1 MQPSSEM
8 TTDPQGA
15 LSHSEEQE
23 TEVKFLSLDVVVV
36 LPTSKARTAPSFS
49 MASTTS
55 KIHLWGSYE
64 WCGDLTETSLFLPS
78 IAFAPTTTS
87 GEKGMSDVTRGD
99 ALLAIELVYDYYS
112 ARAVLNNFLKGSKL
126 PDGLDAFDA
135 KQVTALIAHLEAEM
149 PRTQPA
155 IDLLKKKIGGDGKKV
170 VVEEKKP
177 VVEEK
182 KPVVEE
188 KKPVVEEKKADDKKA
203 NDKKADDK
211 KADDKKAD
219 ESEGDEE
226 EDSKGSK
233 SKGKKR

>member
-1 MQPSSEM
+1 
-8 TTDPQGA
+8 
-15 LSHSEEQE
+15 
-23 TEVKFLSLDVVVV
+23 
-36 LPTSKARTAPSFS
+36 
-49 MASTTS
+49 
-55 KIHLWGSYE
+55 
-64 WCGDLTETSLFLPS
+64 
-78 IAFAPTTTS
+78 
-87 GEKGMSDVTRGD
+87 MSDVTRGD

-182 KPVVEE
+182 K
-188 KKPVVEEKKADDKKA
+188 ADDKKA

>member
-1 MQPSSEM
+1 
-8 TTDPQGA
+8 
-15 LSHSEEQE
+15 
-23 TEVKFLSLDVVVV
+23 
-36 LPTSKARTAPSFS
+36 
-49 MASTTS
+49 
-55 KIHLWGSYE
+55 
-64 WCGDLTETSLFLPS
+64 
-78 IAFAPTTTS
+78 
-87 GEKGMSDVTRGD
+87 MSDVTRGD

-182 KPVVEE
+182 KADD
-188 KKPVVEEKKADDKKA
+188 KKADDKKA

>member
-1 MQPSSEM
+1 
-8 TTDPQGA
+8 
-15 LSHSEEQE
+15 
-23 TEVKFLSLDVVVV
+23 
-36 LPTSKARTAPSFS
+36 
-49 MASTTS
+49 
-55 KIHLWGSYE
+55 
-64 WCGDLTETSLFLPS
+64 
-78 IAFAPTTTS
+78 
-87 GEKGMSDVTRGD
+87 MSDVTRGD

-155 IDLLKKKIGGDGKKV
+155 IDLLKKKIGCDGKKV
-170 VVEEKKP
+170 
-177 VVEEK
+177 
-182 KPVVEE
+182 VVEE